1 MIEIIPKT
9 NINIIEETL
18 SRIGVCDR
26 KNKII
31 YPTSILYRDED
42 SKYYLCHFKEMFQFR
57 KNRPYYN
64 NMNLDDSIRLDS
76 IALLLEDWGMIDIIS
91 ISDEE
96 EIETVFVYVLPYEK
110 KREYLIKNK
119 FNVRSLC

>member
-31 YPTSILYRDED
+31 YPTSILYFDID
-42 SKYYLCHFKEMFQFR
+42 SKYYLCHFKEMFQLR
-57 KNRPYYN
+57 RDRPSYN
-64 NMNLDDSIRLDS
+64 NLSNEDLVRLNS
-76 IALLLEDWGMIDIIS
+76 IALLLEDWGMIDILS
-91 ISDEE
+91 LPEDED
-96 EIETVFVYVLPYEK
+96 IETVYVYVLPHSQK
-110 KREYLIKNK
+110 NQWVIKNK
-119 FNVRSLC
+119 FNMRSL